1 MHKRPCNNFK
11 SPLVKKNKET
21 NKALL
26 GDNLKQMAAL
36 RIILPLMLFRA
47 LTWAGEPCTNGVS

>member
-1 MHKRPCNNFK
+1 MHKGPCNNFK
-11 SPLVKKNKET
+11 SPLVKKK

-26 GDNLKQMAAL
+26 GDSLKQMTAL